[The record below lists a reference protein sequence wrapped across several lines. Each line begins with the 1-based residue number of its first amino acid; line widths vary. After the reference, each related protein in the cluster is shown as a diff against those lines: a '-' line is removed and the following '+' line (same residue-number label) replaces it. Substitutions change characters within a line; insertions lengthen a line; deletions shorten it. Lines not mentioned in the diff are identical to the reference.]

1 MPTRDAYTLPDACDE
16 GFRDA
21 IHDKTLG
28 GDAVSRTQLDREA
41 VFFCVSMAVSER
53 VASSWGSRGR
63 PDQCSGSRRRRS
75 RSRWRHCGD
84 RRYSSLNPAERI
96 VDVSGLVVAPG
107 LIDVHVHLREPGQEW
122 KETIGSGTAAAA
134 AGGFTTVFCMPNTDP
149 ALDSVVALE
158 ELKRRTKRDA
168 LVTVRPIAAIS
179 EGRRGRAPGRFRRFG
194 QRQARLDSPTTA
206 RRRGTQGSCV
216 EALEASRALG
226 VPVMVHCEDAGLTGG
241 AMHEGE
247 TSRRLGLRAIPA
259 AAEEIIIARDVA
271 LAALT
276 GGWLHVCHVSTGV
289 GADLIDAAK
298 RQGARVT
305 AEVMP
310 HHLTMTDEW
319 VAGCRQLVNVDE
331 PAGRVAMLADPDTKV
346 NPPLRT
352 RGDSRRLLKA
362 LKQGTI
368 DIVATDHAP
377 HARPEKQGRS
387 FSSAAFGLVGS
398 ELALPLMMA
407 LVRAGEM
414 TLSDVVSYLSVVPA
428 RLWGLN
434 AGTLKP
440 GAPAD
445 IVVFDPS
452 ETWHVEPE
460 QARVTCREYPADRDG
475 VARSCKDDL
484 CWWRRAAPCLV
495 IRQWRLR
502 SRRIVGER
510 GTHRPPTRLWRWQ
523 MAGCFAAEVLARRST
538 RRVKW
543 SSPPPWLAT
552 KRSRPIPRSAVRS
565 SA

>member
-1 MPTRDAYTLPDACDE
+1 VWT
-16 GFRDA
+16 
-21 IHDKTLG
+21 
-28 GDAVSRTQLDREA
+28 AVSGPLLLRGGRVVDPSSALDGLA
-41 VFFCVSMAVSER
+41 DVR
-53 VASSWGSRGR
+53 VRDGVIVAIGKLE
-63 PDQCSGSRRRRS
+63 PE
-75 RSRWRHCGD
+75 
-84 RRYSSLNPAERI
+84 PADRI

-122 KETIGSGTAAAA
+122 KETIESGTAAAA

-158 ELKRRTKRDA
+158 ELERRTKRDA
-168 LVTVRPIAAIS
+168 LVTVHPIAALT
-179 EGRRGRAPGRFRRFG
+179 EGRRGERPVDFDALTRAGAVGFSDDGETTRHSG
-194 QRQARLDSPTTA
+194 IMRQ
-206 RRRGTQGSCV
+206 
-216 EALEASRALG
+216 ALEASRALG
-226 VPVMVHCEDAGLTGG
+226 MPVMVHCEDSGLTGG
-241 AMHEGE
+241 AMNEGK

-259 AAEEIIIARDVA
+259 VAEEIVIARDVA
-271 LAALT
+271 LAGST

-331 PAGRVAMLADPDTKV
+331 PAGRVSMLADPDTKV

-352 RGDSRRLLKA
+352 RGDSCRLLKA

-377 HARPEKQGRS
+377 HARPEKHGAS
-387 FSSAAFGLVGS
+387 FLGAAFGLVGS

-414 TLSDVVSYLSVVPA
+414 TLSDVVGYLSVVPA

-445 IVVFDPS
+445 MVVFDPS
-452 ETWHVEPE
+452 ETWHVEP
-460 QARVTCREYPADRDG
+460 DRLL
-475 VARSCKDDL
+475 S
-484 CWWRRAAPCLV
+484 RAANTPL
-495 IRQWRLR
+495 IEMELR
-502 SRRIVGER
+502 G
-510 GTHRPPTRLWRWQ
+510 
-523 MAGCFAAEVLARRST
+523 
-538 RRVKW
+538 RVKMTFVGGDERHRAW
-543 SSPPPWLAT
+543 
-552 KRSRPIPRSAVRS
+552 
-565 SA
+565 